1 MRMLTLAAIM
11 MLVGC
16 ASVGDL
22 EKKAPDFNWHTAK
35 SADAYK
41 RCVVQEWTS
50 VWSTVHAEDTDYGF
64 KVIVPDPVAETDVV
78 LLIKRTDSG
87 ADVSFHKRSAYL
99 GGGQL
104 KDAAK
109 ACI

>member
-1 MRMLTLAAIM
+1 MSIASLG
-11 MLVGC
+11 GC

-22 EKKAPDFNWHTAK
+22 EKKAPEFSAHTTK

-78 LLIKRTDSG
+78 LLIRRADGG

-99 GGGQL
+99 GGDHL
-104 KDAAK
+104 RETAK

>member
-1 MRMLTLAAIM
+1 MVGLT
-11 MLVGC
+11 GC

-22 EKKAPDFNWHTAK
+22 EKKAPEFSWRTTK
-35 SADAYK
+35 SAESYK

-78 LLIKRTDSG
+78 LLIRRADGG
-87 ADVSFHKRSAYL
+87 ADVSFHRRSAYL
-99 GGGQL
+99 GGDQL
-104 KDAAK
+104 RDTAK